1 MTMGSVAEKMISTL
15 KNRKMH
21 FTLIDPD
28 KQTPEAA
35 GKMALAAQNAGTD
48 AIMVGGSGA
57 ISQELVDETAIQIKK
72 QSSLPVILFPS
83 GASFLSK
90 HADAIFFMSLL
101 NSKNPKYL
109 IREQAMAA
117 PIIQKLGIEP
127 ISMGYV
133 VIEPGMTVGRVGEVD
148 LVKRDDAKSASGYAL
163 AAQYFGMDFVY
174 LEAGSGAKDPVP
186 EEMILTVRR
195 AIGVPL
201 IVGGGI
207 KDEKSALSALNAGA
221 DVIVTG
227 TLVETS
233 SDVSGALLPIINA
246 VRSFQ

>member
-1 MTMGSVAEKMISTL
+1 MAKVLENITSKL
-15 KNRKMH
+15 KERKMH

-48 AIMVGGSGA
+48 AIMVGGSGNIA
-57 ISQELVDETAIQIKK
+57 QELVDETVIQIKK

-101 NSKNPKYL
+101 NSRNSRYL
-109 IREQAMAA
+109 VREQARAA

-133 VIEPGMTVGRVGEVD
+133 VVEPGMTVGRVGEAD
-148 LVKRDDAKSASGYAL
+148 LVKRDDTKSAIGYAL

-174 LEAGSGAKDPVP
+174 LEAGSGASQPVP
-186 EEMILTVRR
+186 VEMILAVRKS
-195 AIGVPL
+195 IDVPL

-207 KDEKSALSALNAGA
+207 RDEKSALGALNCGA

-233 SDVSGALLPIINA
+233 SDVAGALSPIIKA